1 MQETYS
7 AEVDS
12 RFGRLAVVWRL
23 RRGRPL
29 VLRIALPGSPYPPR
43 MGSCP
48 EVDELCGSIRR
59 MLAGCAVEPP
69 TELLGLESCS
79 EFQRRVLEAESRVPR
94 GRVISYGGLAEA
106 AGHPGAARAVGR
118 ALAANPF
125 PVVIPCHRAVRADGG
140 LGGYQGGVD
149 MKRTLLEMDGVRLSA
164 SGRVL
169 RRFFVSSQRF

>member
-1 MQETYS
+1 MEYS

-12 RFGRLAVVWRL
+12 QFGRLAVVWRL
-23 RRGRPL
+23 RRGRPV
-29 VLRIALPGSPYPPR
+29 VLQIALPGSPRPHR

-59 MLAGCAVEPP
+59 MLEGGAVEPA
-69 TELLGLESCS
+69 TGLLDLDSCS
-79 EFQRRVLEAESRVPR
+79 RFQRGVLEAESRVPR
-94 GRVISYGGLAEA
+94 GRVICYGGLAEA
-106 AGHPGAARAVGR
+106 AGHPGAARAAGR

-149 MKRTLLEMDGVRLSA
+149 MKRALLEMEGVRLSA
-164 SGRVL
+164 SARVP
-169 RRFFVSSQRF
+169 RRFFLGSRKV